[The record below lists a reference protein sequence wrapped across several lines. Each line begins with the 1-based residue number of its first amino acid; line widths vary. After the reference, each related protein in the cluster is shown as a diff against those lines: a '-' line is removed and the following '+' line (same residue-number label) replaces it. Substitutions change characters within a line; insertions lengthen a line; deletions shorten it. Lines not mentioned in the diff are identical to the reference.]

1 MQGQPRPLPL
11 AGIGGAIEASRS
23 RLSFRPEQERARR
36 QPGCWL
42 IVPSASHN
50 PSLNPSRS
58 GPAVTTSA
66 STRQEI
72 STLYSLSAGD
82 FVEVEVYRENG
93 GALSV

>member
-1 MQGQPRPLPL
+1 
-11 AGIGGAIEASRS
+11 
-23 RLSFRPEQERARR
+23 
-36 QPGCWL
+36 
-42 IVPSASHN
+42 VPSASHN

-82 FVEVEVYRENG
+82 FVEVEVYRESG